1 MTERE
6 TLTTRLVFETEHR
19 STTTGVAP
27 LDRDSIALKALD
39 YFGYINPRGGGDQK
53 LLRISVGD
61 TVYDAAGRRVEEPP
75 TSAEDQV
82 EQVRFLL
89 ADLHTAYPNPAPYD
103 PAAVV
108 IERLDRILNPNQDT
122 TA

>member
-39 YFGYINPRGGGDQK
+39 YFGYINPRGGDQK

-75 TSAEDQV
+75 TSAEDQL
-82 EQVRFLL
+82 EQVRSLL
-89 ADLHTAYPNPAPYD
+89 TDLHTAYPNPAPYD
-103 PAAVV
+103 TAAVV
-108 IERLDRILNPNQDT
+108 IERLNRILNPNQDT
-122 TA
+122 AA